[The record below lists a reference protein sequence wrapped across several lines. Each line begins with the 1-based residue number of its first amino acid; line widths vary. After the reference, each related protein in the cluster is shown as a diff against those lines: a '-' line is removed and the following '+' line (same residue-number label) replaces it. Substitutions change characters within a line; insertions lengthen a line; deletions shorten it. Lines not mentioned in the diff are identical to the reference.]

1 MSKNMTKKGL
11 ALGSAAAMV
20 VAGFSAVPAN
30 ALGLADTTFVSLTP
44 TTGTEYSVLAS
55 DTGSGATFSLASNE
69 AVTVSTGDLKFLV
82 TDPNSWVEPTI
93 ATEGRTLAIADDA
106 VVTVTDSITATVTIA
121 DAAHTLSV
129 GDKFYLDD
137 DLNLDSFATD
147 AGGAVADFVV
157 AADDTIFTVSAATP
171 GVSYSFVAGDASSV
185 EADLAGAVDVAAGT
199 QLFVIREARTTT
211 GAYAGTFV
219 IDSGSTNAANVE
231 NITLASDSL
240 ETRSV
245 TVQAWMDA
253 NDDDK
258 IDAVE
263 YASPVRTITWV
274 KSTDLT
280 VSTSITPVAGDAN
293 LEATVTTSPVLN
305 GEQTAAFN
313 GDWLNVGFTRQDDT
327 TVLYG
332 DDGVADPLATW
343 SDVTKSWSVKVATD
357 ADVNT
362 VGSSTVNGDNQA
374 GWGVLAGAMV
384 EMTTTTRS
392 RRLLLLLLVL

>member
-93 ATEGRTLAIADDA
+93 ATEGREVALADETAVATTVGAGATDVVSFTGLAAAVGLSTGDKIYFKDDVQGQDNNA
-106 VVTVTDSITATVTIA
+106 GLNTGKIISKDVIFTVTVTGNNAAITTDVDLA
-121 DAAHTLSV
+121 DADQVLV
-129 GDKFYLDD
+129 D
-137 DLNLDSFATD
+137 
-147 AGGAVADFVV
+147 GAE
-157 AADDTIFTVSAATP
+157 TIV
-171 GVSYSFVAGDASSV
+171 
-185 EADLAGAVDVAAGT
+185 
-199 QLFVIREARTTT
+199 VIREARTTT

-280 VSTSITPVAGDAN
+280 VSTSITPVAGDAT
-293 LEATVTTSPVLN
+293 LEASVTTSPVLN

-313 GDWLNVGFTRQDDT
+313 GGMQ
-327 TVLYG
+327 
-332 DDGVADPLATW
+332 
-343 SDVTKSWSVKVATD
+343 
-357 ADVNT
+357 
-362 VGSSTVNGDNQA
+362 
-374 GWGVLAGAMV
+374 
-384 EMTTTTRS
+384 
-392 RRLLLLLLVL
+392 